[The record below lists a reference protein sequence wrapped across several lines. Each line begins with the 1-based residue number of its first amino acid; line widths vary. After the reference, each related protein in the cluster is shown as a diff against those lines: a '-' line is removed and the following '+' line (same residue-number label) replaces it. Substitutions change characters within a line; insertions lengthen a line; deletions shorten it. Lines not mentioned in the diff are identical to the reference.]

1 MRMFVI
7 TALLGLIVAG
17 CGTIKGLAHDIS
29 WAGQK
34 VDESIK
40 VPE

>member
-7 TALLGLIVAG
+7 TALLGLILAG
-17 CGTIKGLAHDIS
+17 CGTVKGLAHDVS
-29 WAGQK
+29 WAAGK